1 VYGAEYQ
8 LNNATFN
15 AVMVFWKLEQYA
27 RGDDPTVGFAYTSR
41 ADYAP
46 AIMVEVGSL
55 DPISTD
61 EESHKG
67 FLGIPGFELVVATL
81 AIALV
86 ARRKR

>member
-1 VYGAEYQ
+1 
-8 LNNATFN
+8 
-15 AVMVFWKLEQYA
+15 
-27 RGDDPTVGFAYTSR
+27 
-41 ADYAP
+41 
-46 AIMVEVGSL
+46 MVEVGSL

-61 EESHKG
+61 EESNEG